1 MGFINLGDI
10 LRDRARKQGVSKQ
23 VEAAMVL
30 EYFKQVVGE
39 IFDKEET
46 DAMNPMYVKDSIL
59 FIAVI
64 TPIIAQE
71 LKLREKQILK
81 KINEKA
87 GLKVIKSIRFLA

>member
-1 MGFINLGDI
+1 MGFTNLGDM
-10 LRDRARKQGVSKQ
+10 LKDRARKQGVSKQ

-39 IFDKEET
+39 IFEKEET
-46 DAMNPMYVKDSIL
+46 DAMNPMYVKDSTL

-64 TPIIAQE
+64 TPVIAQE
-71 LKLREKQILK
+71 LKLREKLILK

-87 GLKVIKSIRFLA
+87 GLKAIKSIRFLA